1 MRAQQNTPL
10 RVVQITDMHMMS
22 QPGGKLWGVDVD
34 TNLEAVLQRLK
45 TRHWPVEFIL
55 ATGDLV
61 NDEGAPAYERLH
73 TFLEPLGVP
82 VYCLPGNHD
91 APAILDQ
98 VLAAGPVRR
107 ERHIMAGNWQF
118 ILLDS
123 SLPGSAAGQLATSEL
138 TFLENMLAAHSQL
151 YAVVCL
157 HHQPL
162 PVGSPWLDTMVV
174 DNGEELFA
182 IVDRHPQV
190 RAVIWGHIHQA
201 FVAQRHGVVL
211 LGTPSTCVQFKP
223 NTADVEADPVPP
235 GYRWFELY
243 RDGRLLTGIE
253 RTEVIV

>member
-1 MRAQQNTPL
+1 MMAWQDTPL
-10 RVVQITDMHMMS
+10 RVVQITDMHIMS

-34 TNLEAVLQRLK
+34 ASLQAVLQRLK
-45 TRHWPVEFIL
+45 TQHGSVELIL

-61 NDEGAPAYERLH
+61 NDEGPLAYERLH
-73 TFLEPLGVP
+73 AFLLPLGIA

-91 APAILDQ
+91 RPAVLNQ

-107 ERHIMAGNWQF
+107 ERHIISGNWQF

-123 SLPGSAAGQLATSEL
+123 SLPDSTAGHLAASEL
-138 TFLENMLAAHSQL
+138 AFLENTLTAYSQ
-151 YAVVCL
+151 YALVCL

-162 PVGSPWLDTMVV
+162 PIGSPWLDTMVV
-174 DNGEELFA
+174 DNGAELLA

-201 FVAQRHGVVL
+201 FAAQRGGVAL

-223 NTADVEADPVPP
+223 DTADATADSVPP

-243 RDGRLLTGIE
+243 GDGRLLTGIE
-253 RTEVIV
+253 RTGAIV